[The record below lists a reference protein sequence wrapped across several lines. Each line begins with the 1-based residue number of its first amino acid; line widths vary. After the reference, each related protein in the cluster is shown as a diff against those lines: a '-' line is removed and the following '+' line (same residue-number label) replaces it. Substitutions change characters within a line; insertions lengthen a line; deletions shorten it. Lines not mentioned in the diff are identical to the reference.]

1 MLEMAIA
8 IIVVF
13 LILLPL
19 YITLEYNKLTKQKLR
34 VKQAESAIDVY
45 LQQRFDLIPNLVTC
59 VKKYCEYEK
68 ELLTEIAELRSLYK
82 ENKNLET
89 GKELNEKLSSL
100 LVIAENYPDLK
111 ADEQFS
117 SLQKSLLKMEDQ
129 LQAARRL
136 YNIEVTSLNTIIH
149 SFPSS
154 LIAKSF
160 KFETEKLFEIEDLNA
175 RENIEIEMN

>member
-1 MLEMAIA
+1 MLKIA
-8 IIVVF
+8 IVLLVLLAVYI
-13 LILLPL
+13 LI
-19 YITLEYNKLTKQKLR
+19 IYNRLTKQKLR
-34 VKQAESAIDVY
+34 VKQSESGIDVY

-68 ELLTEIAELRSLYK
+68 ELLSEISELRSLYK

-100 LVIAENYPDLK
+100 LIVAENYPDLK
-111 ADEQFS
+111 ADGQF
-117 SLQKSLLKMEDQ
+117 LNLEKNLLKMENQ

-136 YNIEVTSLNTIIH
+136 YNIEVTSLNTIIN

-154 LIAKSF
+154 LIAKLF
-160 KFETEKLFEIEDLNA
+160 GFENEKLFEIEDLNA
-175 RENIEIEMN
+175 KINIKVEM

>member
-1 MLEMAIA
+1 MV
-8 IIVVF
+8 IVI
-13 LILLPL
+13 ILLVL
-19 YITLEYNKLTKQKLR
+19 LAIYILTIYNKLTKQKLR
-34 VKQAESAIDVY
+34 VKQAVSGIDVY

-68 ELLTEIAELRSLYK
+68 DLLTEIAELRSLYK

-100 LVIAENYPDLK
+100 LAIAESYPDLK
-111 ADEQFS
+111 ADEQFKKKK
-117 SLQKSLLKMEDQ
+117 KSLLKMEDQ
-129 LQAARRL
+129 LQASRRL

-149 SFPSS
+149 SFPSN

-160 KFETEKLFEIEDLNA
+160 GFETEKLFEIEDLNA
-175 RENIEIEMN
+175 RLNVKVEM